1 MLRLFRVF
9 IPASVLA
16 LLFSELAI
24 GVTCFVLATFLVL
37 PVAPEV
43 YLLRDWGLQSLL
55 AVVFAIVL
63 VLYYQDMYASFRV
76 RSRFLLIQQF
86 SLAIGMAF
94 LVQTVQN
101 YALPNTLLPR
111 QVMLVGSVLFLG
123 SGTIFRYLYG
133 TLIFRALGAESILFV
148 GSSPMV
154 WELNRRFRE
163 RPEIGF
169 RVAGYLGETGPEP
182 AEPSAPRLGDIFELK
197 SVVEQVKPDRIVV
210 GMTERRGRLPVY
222 ELLDLRF
229 QGIPIEEAA
238 SVYETA
244 FGRISLNDL
253 NPSQLIFSAEMG
265 PDRTQVSIQSLY
277 SWVLGLIG
285 LVLTLPV
292 MILVAIAVRLTSKGP
307 ALYSQTRT
315 GLGGKPFKL
324 YKFRSMRVDAEAK
337 TGAVWA
343 TKDDPRITP
352 IGKWLRKLRLDELP
366 QFFNILKGEMSI
378 VGPRPERPEFVRTLS
393 EQIPFYQQRHCVKP
407 GLTGWA
413 QINYKYGDTIEDV
426 KAKLEYD
433 LYYIKHLNASL
444 DFYIMF
450 QTVKV
455 MLLSR
460 GAQ

>member
-1 MLRLFRVF
+1 MFRLFRVF

-16 LLFSELAI
+16 LLTSEIILCATCYVLAI
-24 GVTCFVLATFLVL
+24 YMVM

-43 YLLRDWGLQSLL
+43 YLFQDRGLSSL
-55 AVVFAIVL
+55 VVVVAAIVL
-63 VLYYQDMYASFRV
+63 ALYYQDLYDSFRV
-76 RSRFLLIQQF
+76 RSRVLLVQQF
-86 SLAIGMAF
+86 SLAVGIAF
-94 LVQTVQN
+94 LAQTIQN
-101 YALPNTLLPR
+101 YVLPNTLLPR
-111 QVMLVGSVLFLG
+111 QVMLNGSLLFLL
-123 SGTIFRYLYG
+123 SGTVFRYFY
-133 TLIFRALGAESILFV
+133 TTYIIQALGTQSLVFLGESL
-148 GSSPMV
+148 MV
-154 WELNRRFRE
+154 RDLARHFRN
-163 RPEIGF
+163 RPELGF
-169 RVAGYLGETGPEP
+169 RVAGYLTDDEVPEIP
-182 AEPSAPRLGDIFELK
+182 APFLGKISELRAIA
-197 SVVEQVKPDRIVV
+197 SQVQPDRIVV
-210 GMTERRGRLPVY
+210 GMSERRQKLPVY

-229 QGIPIEEAA
+229 QGIPIEEA
-238 SVYETA
+238 STVYESV
-244 FGRISLNDL
+244 FGRISLKEL
-253 NPSQLIFSAEMG
+253 RPSQLVFSAEMG
-265 PDRTQVSIQSLY
+265 PDHTQVAIQNAY
-277 SWVLGLIG
+277 SWGLALVG
-285 LVLTLPV
+285 LLLTFPL

-324 YKFRSMRVDAEAK
+324 YKFRSMRVDAEVG

-352 IGKWLRKLRLDELP
+352 IGKWLRKLRFDELP
-366 QFFNILKGEMSI
+366 QFFNILKGEMAI

-433 LYYIKHLNASL
+433 LYYIKHLNVSL